1 MTIGKL
7 AQRADLNPR
16 TLRYYERIGLLTPSG
31 RTAAGYR
38 LYMEKDAIRLAFIR
52 QAQGLG
58 LSLAEI
64 ADIIVLREAGT
75 APCRHVSAVARAKVA
90 AIAARIAELRL
101 LQDELMRLAER
112 AETLQDVCAET
123 STVCRAIERTR
134 PTPP

>member
-1 MTIGKL
+1 MTIGTL
-7 AQRADLNPR
+7 AQRAAINPR
-16 TLRYYERIGLLTPSG
+16 TLRYYERIGLLTPSA

-38 LYMEKDAIRLAFIR
+38 LYTRQDADRLAFIR

-64 ADIIVLREAGT
+64 ADIIALREAGIT
-75 APCRHVSAVARAKVA
+75 PCRHVSVVARAKVA
-90 AIAARIAELRL
+90 AISARIAELRL

-112 AETLQDVCAET
+112 AEAVKDACVET
-123 STVCRAIERTR
+123 STVCRAVEWTR